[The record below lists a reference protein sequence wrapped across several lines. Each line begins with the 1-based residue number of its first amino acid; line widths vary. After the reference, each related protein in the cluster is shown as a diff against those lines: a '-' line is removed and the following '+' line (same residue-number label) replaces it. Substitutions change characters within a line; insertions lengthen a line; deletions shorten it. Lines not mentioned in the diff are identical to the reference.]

1 MFYASCT
8 GFASLVTCVNNNGLH
23 RKSPNCNFVMNNAYA
38 MSASLE
44 AKYKNQAY
52 MITAGFAGLAILIM
66 FLLKWK
72 LPIPELALSEPGIEV
87 ELNLPPDPPEPP
99 QSSNEESGGGGGNP
113 VQAAG
118 SPGVAAYTPPTTS
131 KEVDE
136 EEDKAS
142 PEVTTPK
149 AVAPKSPKINETSV
163 AKAEPKPVVE
173 TPAPKVPK
181 AVLGKTTIGVN
192 KGGGAAED
200 YEKAGGK
207 GGGTGVGNGNGTG
220 GGSGNGNGGG
230 NGTGNGIGS
239 GPKVTRGDRKI
250 VRYYSFEGDLDKAVV
265 YANITVSP
273 DGTGKFVSIAKG
285 SSNSNA
291 AYKQA
296 IVQYLQNIKFDKA
309 DHESML
315 TVQFNFRVN

>member
-1 MFYASCT
+1 
-8 GFASLVTCVNNNGLH
+8 
-23 RKSPNCNFVMNNAYA
+23 

-44 AKYKNQAY
+44 AKNRSQAY
-52 MITAGFAGLAILIM
+52 MITGGFAGLMILLM
-66 FLLKWK
+66 FLIKW
-72 LPIPELALSEPGIEV
+72 ELAVIEPIAQETGIDV
-87 ELNLPPDPPEPP
+87 EITLPPEPPEPP

-118 SPGVAAYTPPTTS
+118 PSGVASYTPPTTS

-136 EEDKAS
+136 EEDKES

-149 AVAPKSPKINETSV
+149 AVNVKAPKINETSV

-181 AVLGKTTIGVN
+181 AVLGKTTTGTGR
-192 KGGGAAED
+192 GGGSTDD
-200 YEKAGGK
+200 YDRAGGR
-207 GGGTGVGNGNGTG
+207 GNGTGVGSGNGTG
-220 GGSGNGNGGG
+220 GGTGNGTGGG
-230 NGTGNGIGS
+230 NGTGS

-250 VRYYSFEGDLDKAVV
+250 IRYYSFEGDLDKAVV

-273 DGTGKFVSIAKG
+273 EGVGKFVSIAKG
-285 SSNSNA
+285 SSNSSN

-296 IVQYLQNIKFDKA
+296 IMQYLQNIKFDKA